1 MAAKLITF
9 EGLDGAGKTTHIA
22 WFHDALRVRGVQ
34 LCMTREPGG
43 TPLGEALREML
54 LHPPEALHPEAETLL
69 VFAARREHLAQVIR
83 PALEAGTWVLCD
95 RFTDATFA
103 YQGGGSGVAWSKIE
117 ALEAWA
123 QQGLQP
129 DLTLY
134 FDVDPDIAR
143 SRARAARAPDR
154 FEREREAF
162 HAGVRA
168 GYLRRLSESDGRMRR
183 IDANRGV
190 SEVQAELEEMVQS
203 LCLNTV
209 PPTRANS

>member
-1 MAAKLITF
+1 MVAKLITF

-22 WFHDALRVRGVQ
+22 WFHDALRLRGVR

-43 TPLGEALREML
+43 TPLGEALRKL
-54 LHPPEALHPEAETLL
+54 LLDPAEGLHPEAETLL
-69 VFAARREHLAQVIR
+69 VFAARREHLAKVIR

-134 FDVDPDIAR
+134 FDVDPRVAR
-143 SRARAARAPDR
+143 SRARAARTPDR
-154 FEREREAF
+154 FEREQEAF
-162 HAGVRA
+162 HTAVRA
-168 GYLRRLSESDGRMRR
+168 GYLRRLSESGGRMRR
-183 IDANRGV
+183 IDAN
-190 SEVQAELEEMVQS
+190 QAVDAIQVELEEIVEVLCSKSGSDQS
-203 LCLNTV
+203 G
-209 PPTRANS
+209 RS